1 MDSRKYRQPYIKSI
15 SCTLGE
21 FVLVE
26 TAVLD
31 FGRRSFVEYRSFV
44 EWDLKDGF
52 YERLSRAWQ
61 TTQLQLMF
69 RTRRQ
74 SGLLFKAQNYD
85 KFEYVLLE
93 VRYALLSLR
102 VY

>member
-31 FGRRSFVEYRSFV
+31 FGRRSFVD
-44 EWDLKDGF
+44 WDLKDGF

-93 VRYALLSLR
+93 VRHALLSLR

>member
-31 FGRRSFVEYRSFV
+31 FGRRSFV

-93 VRYALLSLR
+93 VRHALLSPR

>member
-31 FGRRSFVEYRSFV
+31 FGRRSFV

-93 VRYALLSLR
+93 VRHALLSLR